1 MTEQQSQMTNN
12 PVVGWTSA
20 YFSNYPT
27 VKFTKERRSVLV
39 DRIKKRRYN
48 FNHFDH
54 QNIDYCAPFYLDNV
68 LCVLTKDEWNSVMDE
83 AYGDYPRGA
92 RLMPED
98 VIEREPINTV
108 LYEKE
113 KWEPKDGESNE

>member
-1 MTEQQSQMTNN
+1 MINNN
-12 PVVGWTSA
+12 PVIGWTSA

-27 VKFTKERRSVLV
+27 VAFTKERRSMLV

-54 QNIDYCAPFYLDNV
+54 QNIDHCAPFYSDNV

-83 AYGDYPRGA
+83 AYKEYPRGA

-98 VIEREPINTV
+98 VIERDPINTV
-108 LYEKE
+108 LYEKI
-113 KWEPKDGESNE
+113 KWEPKDGEINE

>member
-1 MTEQQSQMTNN
+1 MIHSN

-27 VKFTKERRSVLV
+27 VPFTKERRSVLV

-54 QNIDYCAPFYLDNV
+54 QNIDYCAPFYSDNV

-113 KWEPKDGESNE
+113 KWEPKDGENNE